1 MLKLE
6 VEKVSGD
13 KMHFTGTPVW
23 GGRKGTVMIAGKEEI
38 TWRGVSEIQNLNNSK
53 VRGLERSM
61 GTADR
66 GRDRKEKRAERRGPA
81 LSEQTLASQ

>member
-13 KMHFTGTPVW
+13 IMHFTGTPVF
-23 GGRKGTVMIAGKEEI
+23 GRKGTVMIAGKEEI

-81 LSEQTLASQ
+81 TIEIAV